1 MSILS
6 ILSWLNNCI
15 HRKTLHMI
23 SKQLIVLF
31 CAEKIFTLSEQSF
44 SLHCFTTLKSHR
56 GLDKN
61 QYTTLTDNW
70 NNWSLICFCMV
81 AGEGQWRMS
90 VIKCSQLFTNVFC
103 FLLFSCYFY
112 VDVPEKSKWTN
123 RKSAKALSHLDK
135 MASEGPRKGPISV
148 ERMAVR
154 LFEESWENKP
164 KYLCLHIERGEKRL
178 WYKKFPTIQTMNVQ
192 VLF

>member
-6 ILSWLNNCI
+6 ILPWLNNCI

-44 SLHCFTTLKSHR
+44 SLHCFPTLKSHR
-56 GLDKN
+56 GLAKN

-90 VIKCSQLFTNVFC
+90 VLKCSQLNYIVEGFFFFFFFFFFPVISIWMCQRNPSEQTER
-103 FLLFSCYFY
+103 LL
-112 VDVPEKSKWTN
+112 K
-123 RKSAKALSHLDK
+123 
-135 MASEGPRKGPISV
+135 
-148 ERMAVR
+148 
-154 LFEESWENKP
+154 
-164 KYLCLHIERGEKRL
+164 LCLIWTKWLQKDPGRGL
-178 WYKKFPTIQTMNVQ
+178 LV
-192 VLF
+192 